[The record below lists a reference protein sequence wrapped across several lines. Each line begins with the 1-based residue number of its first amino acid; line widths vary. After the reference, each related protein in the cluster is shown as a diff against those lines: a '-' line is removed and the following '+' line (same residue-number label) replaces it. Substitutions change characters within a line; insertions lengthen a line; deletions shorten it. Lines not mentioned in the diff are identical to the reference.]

1 MVSMWVTFTSFL
13 QIYLF
18 MYRPSRVWGHVRNKD
33 ACVNTRREHITA

>member
-18 MYRPSRVWGHVRNKD
+18 SEASW
-33 ACVNTRREHITA
+33 ARREEPKTALFVSDE